1 MNVPSKPAFPRLQRA
16 TVQDA
21 DRLADLAARLFEWTY
36 RGQDDPQD
44 LATYIQEKFTPAA
57 MARTLTDPNA
67 VILMAEAESGLCGYA
82 HLQLESAAPE
92 VVVAHPAELV
102 RLYVD
107 PSWFGQGLGAA
118 LLEAVLATAV
128 REGADILW
136 LIVYHRNSR
145 AKAFYTK
152 HGFQSVGRR
161 EFRVGAATTL
171 DDVLTRAVSAPMSGQ
186 PHHLFKEL

>member
-1 MNVPSKPAFPRLQRA
+1 MKAYPRLQRA

-44 LATYIQEKFTPAA
+44 LATYIQEKFTPVAI
-57 MARTLTDPNA
+57 ARALRDPNA
-67 VILMAEAESGLCGYA
+67 VFFLAEAEGGLCGYA
-82 HLQLESAAPE
+82 HMQLECAGPE
-92 VVVAHPAELV
+92 VVAEHPAQLV

-107 PSWFGQGLGAA
+107 PSWFGRGLGAA
-118 LLEAVLATAV
+118 LLDAVLAAAI

-145 AKAFYTK
+145 AKAFYAK

-161 EFRVGAATTL
+161 EFRLGAAITS
-171 DDVLTRAVSAPMSGQ
+171 DDVLARVVSAQMPGQ
-186 PHHLFKEL
+186 SPAPCAPR